1 MSQEKAKALLAK
13 HVVQWCQPKMT
24 IGLGAGSTVM
34 QVVEALQYQPHHAMQ
49 IVVASHATLARCQAL
64 GIEATLMQA
73 IAHIDL
79 YIDGADEVDPDWT
92 LLKGRGGAMT
102 GEKLCAQMAKDFV
115 VLIDESK
122 LVRYLGEKWPV
133 LPIEVVPWA
142 RSSVA
147 RAIVKKGGRPELRTQ
162 KSDMGNDI
170 LDGYGLALHEPEALS
185 AWCNQLT
192 GVVAHGLFVNEV
204 PQHVLRSDGKTVMAC
219 QKQNKS

>member
-1 MSQEKAKALLAK
+1 MSQERAKALLAA
-13 HVVQWCQPKMT
+13 HVVQWCKPKMS
-24 IGLGAGSTVM
+24 IGLGAGSTVL
-34 QVVEALQYQPHHAMQ
+34 QVVEALQYQPHHTMQ
-49 IVVASHATLARCQAL
+49 IVVASCETLARCQDL

-73 IAHIDL
+73 VAHIDL

-115 VLIDESK
+115 VLVDDSK

-147 RAIVKKGGRPELRTQ
+147 RSIVKKGGRPELRSQ

-170 LDGYGLALHEPEALS
+170 LDCYGLALHEPETLS

-204 PQHVLRSDGKTVMAC
+204 PQHVLRSDGKTVIAC
-219 QKQNKS
+219 QKREQ